1 LIRLCVEKGRVPQF
15 GLSKDNLAGDAA
27 QMENDMAGEFNLKDY
42 RKRMDGALS
51 SLKSEFGGLRT
62 GRANASLLDNIMVS
76 AYGSDV
82 PLNQVGSVSVPESR
96 MLMVSVWD
104 KTQVAA
110 VDKALRTSNLGLN
123 PIMDGQTLRIPMPPL
138 TEERRRDLTKVAGQY
153 AESAKIAVRNVR
165 RDAMDTLKKLEKDGD
180 MSEDEQK
187 AHEGDVQKATDDI
200 IKEIDTTLETKSAEI
215 MQV

>member
-1 LIRLCVEKGRVPQF
+1 
-15 GLSKDNLAGDAA
+15 
-27 QMENDMAGEFNLKDY
+27 MAGEFNLKEY
-42 RKRMDGALS
+42 RKRMDGAVS

-62 GRANASLLDNIMVS
+62 GRANASLLDNITVS

-123 PIMDGQTLRIPMPPL
+123 PVMDGQTLRIPMPPL

-165 RDAMDTLKKLEKDGD
+165 RDAMDTLKKLEKNGD

-187 AHEGDVQKATDDI
+187 AHEGDVQKATDTV
-200 IKEIDTTLETKSAEI
+200 IKEIDDSLETKSAEI

>member
-1 LIRLCVEKGRVPQF
+1 
-15 GLSKDNLAGDAA
+15 
-27 QMENDMAGEFNLKDY
+27 
-42 RKRMDGALS
+42 
-51 SLKSEFGGLRT
+51 
-62 GRANASLLDNIMVS
+62 
-76 AYGSDV
+76 
-82 PLNQVGSVSVPESR
+82 

-123 PIMDGQTLRIPMPPL
+123 PVMDGQTLRIPMPPL

-165 RDAMDTLKKLEKDGD
+165 RDAMDTLKKLEKNGD

-187 AHEGDVQKATDDI
+187 AHEGDVQKATDAV
-200 IKEIDTTLETKSAEI
+200 IKEIDDSLETKSAEI